1 MQERALN
8 VGDFLQFW
16 VFARALKH
24 PSARD
29 NCAFLPAE
37 WQAALDFQMR
47 HCVKRADCTFEFKPL
62 IDERKHVMR
71 HLMQLSE
78 QSQQFQA
85 EQKAWRDSLHP
96 DVQAIIGKVKFPLLP
111 MLTTVPCMVRG

>member
-1 MQERALN
+1 
-8 VGDFLQFW
+8 
-16 VFARALKH
+16 
-24 PSARD
+24 
-29 NCAFLPAE
+29 
-37 WQAALDFQMR
+37 
-47 HCVKRADCTFEFKPL
+47 
-62 IDERKHVMR
+62 MR